1 MLRVIARP
9 SIIDKGK
16 VKVRAVRTVLG
27 LAFGVL
33 FVVSPA
39 FGQEKG
45 VDTQNERIRD
55 DGTNRQPANNGTKQ
69 NTGAGRGMDWGKGK
83 TPPTILLPNPY
94 RLTARKDVI
103 VKAAEDLM
111 QERKLILDTAAS
123 KPPEGMLI
131 SQPFTFIRGAVV
143 AESELSR
150 YADVAPTAQS
160 RGWTRGR
167 YTLIVE
173 IQPID
178 GVTSNV
184 SVNAKVEGRSDGA
197 SGAEWVSLQSTGEAE
212 QEFLKALVENITG
225 NSTTV
230 PPKQ

>member
-1 MLRVIARP
+1 
-9 SIIDKGK
+9 
-16 VKVRAVRTVLG
+16 
-27 LAFGVL
+27 
-33 FVVSPA
+33 
-39 FGQEKG
+39 
-45 VDTQNERIRD
+45 
-55 DGTNRQPANNGTKQ
+55 
-69 NTGAGRGMDWGKGK
+69 
-83 TPPTILLPNPY
+83 
-94 RLTARKDVI
+94 
-103 VKAAEDLM
+103 
-111 QERKLILDTAAS
+111 
-123 KPPEGMLI
+123 
-131 SQPFTFIRGAVV
+131 VV

-225 NSTTV
+225 NSTTA